1 MGEKLTAFDPA
12 EGLTSDEAA
21 HALGVVARAKGMT
34 QIANETGGHYYRAK
48 DNESLKN
55 IYSEIDRLE
64 KSRIEV
70 SNIRRYT
77 EQFFPFAL
85 AASILLLLELLL
97 RWTVLRKF
105 P

>member
-1 MGEKLTAFDPA
+1 MSREKVNIDEKL
-12 EGLTSDEAA
+12 L
-21 HALGVVARAKGMT
+21 T
-34 QIANETGGHYYRAK
+34 QIAKETGGQYYRAK
-48 DNESLKN
+48 DNESLRN

-70 SNIRRYT
+70 TALRHYT

-85 AASILLLLELLL
+85 AAAILLMLELLL
-97 RWTVLRKF
+97 RWTVLKKF

>member
-1 MGEKLTAFDPA
+1 MGTEGYAPVPVQTPGGVVCQKEKVNIDEKL
-12 EGLTSDEAA
+12 L
-21 HALGVVARAKGMT
+21 T
-34 QIANETGGHYYRAK
+34 QIATETGGRYYRAK

-55 IYSEIDRLE
+55 IYDEIDQLE

-70 SNIRRYT
+70 STLRRFT
-77 EQFFPFAL
+77 EQFYPFAL
-85 AASILLLLELLL
+85 AGALFLLLELVL